1 MAPFQINAG
10 RVELGRGFENRVGF
24 FTVGSPT
31 TSPASLLSGRKQAGP
46 DGRASPATQAALFA
60 TTREAK
66 DSRLKAEK
74 TSIVV

>member
-1 MAPFQINAG
+1 MTFTDLSLSIDITNG
-10 RVELGRGFENRVGF
+10 RVRKVGF

-66 DSRLKAEK
+66 DLRVKAEK

>member
-1 MAPFQINAG
+1 MTFTDLSIVRYNERAGSKG
-10 RVELGRGFENRVGF
+10 RVFDG
-24 FTVGSPT
+24 PT

-46 DGRASPATQAALFA
+46 DGRASPATQAAWFA

-66 DSRLKAEK
+66 DSRVKAEK